1 MNPLSPPP
9 SKQVLSA
16 AARVAS
22 LDLARLFR
30 QHDRDAVA
38 NRISEFRRARDQFLL
53 GRVEFKRSLGQR
65 ADQDFQEFGVY
76 GIFEA
81 FGRRSHRWFLRLS
94 SPLSYPSGA
103 CRRAVIMAKQSS
115 RARRARPAAAV
126 WATACPRAR
135 SRETSNR
142 EFAPAPARSRAEHQ
156 CRGA

>member
-9 SKQVLSA
+9 SKQVLSV

-53 GRVEFKRSLGQR
+53 GRV
-65 ADQDFQEFGVY
+65 
-76 GIFEA
+76 
-81 FGRRSHRWFLRLS
+81 
-94 SPLSYPSGA
+94 
-103 CRRAVIMAKQSS
+103 VIMAKQSS

-135 SRETSNR
+135 SRETPNR
-142 EFAPAPARSRAEHQ
+142 EFAPAPARSRAE
-156 CRGA
+156 